1 MLCVIH
7 EAGNIG
13 LEQRCA
19 GAAPGLGAEVRPLQV
34 DINDLTGAQS
44 TITSQLQSD
53 PAIDAVLTLNSAVAA
68 VAVESLADAGSD
80 AAVATFDL
88 NQDVISGIQDGSI
101 AFAVDQQQY
110 EQGYLPIV
118 MLQLYAENL
127 NTVGGGQPVL
137 TGPGHR
143 RRHERRR
150 DRRPGLGRH
159 ALSTAGAPHP
169 VDTGAAGEPSTRR
182 ADERLTAVGP
192 LRRLLVKPELGA
204 LVGAVAVFTFFAVQ
218 SDVFR
223 SARGVA
229 NWLDPASTLGIMAV
243 AVALLMIGG
252 HFDLSAGVMTGTTAL
267 TVAIVAVEFEQNIW
281 VAIAV
286 SLVVALLLGFF
297 NGWLVTR
304 TGLPSFIITLGTF
317 LMLQGLNLGL
327 TKYLTGTVTAG
338 GLASV
343 PGFSSAEWVF
353 ASRMTILGAEVR
365 VAVLWWVLFTALAT
379 WVLLRTRFGNWVFAT
394 GGDEVAARNV
404 GVPARRTTITLFMT
418 TATAAWFVGTTLAV
432 RLTSVQANTGTGQE
446 LIYIVAAVIGGC
458 LLTGGFGSAIGA
470 SLGALIFGMTQ
481 LGIPYLR
488 WDADWF
494 YFFLGAMLLLAV
506 LANRLVRRYAEAAR
520 R

>member
-1 MLCVIH
+1 VGDGVDAP
-7 EAGNIG
+7 AG
-13 LEQRCA
+13 
-19 GAAPGLGAEVRPLQV
+19 
-34 DINDLTGAQS
+34 
-44 TITSQLQSD
+44 
-53 PAIDAVLTLNSAVAA
+53 
-68 VAVESLADAGSD
+68 
-80 AAVATFDL
+80 
-88 NQDVISGIQDGSI
+88 
-101 AFAVDQQQY
+101 
-110 EQGYLPIV
+110 
-118 MLQLYAENL
+118 
-127 NTVGGGQPVL
+127 
-137 TGPGHR
+137 
-143 RRHERRR
+143 
-150 DRRPGLGRH
+150 
-159 ALSTAGAPHP
+159 
-169 VDTGAAGEPSTRR
+169 RR
-182 ADERLTAVGP
+182 ADERLAASGP
-192 LRRLLVKPELGA
+192 LRRLLVTPELGA
-204 LVGAVAVFTFFAVQ
+204 LIGAVAVFAFFAVQ
-218 SDVFR
+218 SEVFR

-229 NWLDPASTLGIMAV
+229 NWMDPASTLGIMAV

-267 TVAIVAVEFEQNIW
+267 TVGIVAVEFRQNLW
-281 VAIAV
+281 VAIGVA
-286 SLVVALLLGFF
+286 LVVALAIGFF

-327 TKYLTGTVTAG
+327 TKLFTETVTVG
-338 GLASV
+338 GIDDV
-343 PGFSSAEWVF
+343 PGYAAAEWIF
-353 ASRMTILGAEVR
+353 ASRMSIAGAEFR
-365 VAVLWWVLFTALAT
+365 VSVLWWLLFTALAT
-379 WVLLRTRFGNWVFAT
+379 WVLLRTRFGNWIFAT
-394 GGDEVAARNV
+394 GGDMVASRNV